1 MLAGM
6 VITNGLSG
14 LKDKFCSSIKLKR
27 NVNKEGAYSVFE
39 ISIWAGVMNI
49 KKDSKKISRW

>member
-1 MLAGM
+1 MIAGM

-14 LKDKFCSSIKLKR
+14 LNDKFCSSIKLKKK
-27 NVNKEGAYSVFE
+27 VNKDGAYSLFA

-49 KKDSKKISRW
+49 KKDSKKISE